1 MIKNRELL
9 NNIMFRYSI
18 YKILSGLPVFLLVLL
33 LGACTTLPQDS
44 GTIDS
49 VEPVTE
55 LDTIE
60 ATAVAEPEPVPE
72 RALPER
78 PKVELTEDI
87 LFKIL
92 LAEIA
97 GQRGKI
103 DIAVDNYLDLARSTR
118 DPLVIERAARISIYA
133 RDDESAYEAATL
145 WAEVDPQN
153 PDAHQVLTV
162 MTLREGN
169 IDQALSH
176 LEIVLDASMG
186 NFDQKLWMIANFLGR
201 EEDQAAVLQLM
212 ERLMENHMDDPD
224 AMFAFAHVT
233 ARMGDLDRSEDLLER
248 VLELKPGN
256 DAAAMT
262 YLSLLQKKGDI
273 NKALEWTEAT
283 LKDKEDDFN
292 LRMAYARLLTEAKQ
306 FDAARR
312 QFEILAVQGPNNVD
326 VLFALGLLY
335 LQTNRLDDAEKY
347 FLRLGKLKKRVFDSN
362 YYLGRIAEE
371 KDELDKASD
380 LYQGV
385 HGGENYLDAR
395 IRMSLILARQGNVDK
410 ALENIRTIQ
419 NADAD
424 ANRLIL
430 IQAEGEILINAKRY
444 QEAMTFFNNAIELQS
459 HPDILYSRA
468 MLAEKMGRMDLLES
482 DLTKII
488 EEDANNATA
497 LNALGYT
504 LADRTERYEE
514 AYGYV
519 KRAYELSPG
528 DFYIL
533 DSMGWVLYRLGR
545 LDEAVE
551 YLQKALE
558 MRNDPEIAAHLGEVL
573 WVMGNKQA
581 AKEIWDTA
589 LKDTP
594 TDDRLLDVIKRF
606 KP

>member
-1 MIKNRELL
+1 MSRFSL
-9 NNIMFRYSI
+9 
-18 YKILSGLPVFLLVLL
+18 YKALSKLPVFMLVFLVV
-33 LGACTTLPQDS
+33 ACTTVPQDEAS
-44 GTIDS
+44 IEN
-49 VEPVTE
+49 VEPTTE
-55 LDTIE
+55 VE
-60 ATAVAEPEPVPE
+60 AVATTPEPEPVPE
-72 RALPER
+72 RVLPER
-78 PKVELTEDI
+78 PKIELTEDI

-103 DIAVDNYLDLARSTR
+103 DVAVDNYLDLAKSTR
-118 DPLVIERAARISIYA
+118 DPVVIERATRISVYA
-133 RDDESAYEAATL
+133 RDNESAYEAASL
-145 WAEVDPQN
+145 WVEVDPEN

-169 IDQALSH
+169 IDKALYH
-176 LEIVLDASMG
+176 LEIILENSQG
-186 NFDQKLWMIANFLGR
+186 QFDQKLWMIANFLGR
-201 EEDQAAVLQLM
+201 EDDQAAVLQLM
-212 ERLMENHMDDPD
+212 ERLMENHMNDAE

-233 ARMGDLDRSEDLLER
+233 ARMGDMERSQDLLER
-248 VLELKPGN
+248 VLELKPNN

-262 YLSLLQKKGDI
+262 YLALLQKKGES
-273 NKALEWTEAT
+273 NKALAWIESA

-292 LRMAYARLLTEAKQ
+292 MRMAYARLLTEAKR
-306 FDAARR
+306 FDDARR
-312 QFEILAVQGPNNVD
+312 QFELLSVQAPNNVD
-326 VLFALGLLY
+326 VLYALGLLY
-335 LQTNRLDDAEKY
+335 LQTNRLDEAEKY
-347 FLRLGKLKKRVFDSN
+347 FLRLTELKKRVFDAN
-362 YYLGRIAEE
+362 YYLARIAEE
-371 KDELDKASD
+371 RDQLDKASD

-395 IRMSLILARQGNVDK
+395 IRLSLILAKQGDVDK
-410 ALENIRTIQ
+410 ALSNIRAIQ
-419 NADAD
+419 KSKGSG
-424 ANRLIL
+424 RLIL

-444 QEAMTFFNNAIELQS
+444 QEAMDFFNAAIEEKS
-459 HPDILYSRA
+459 HADILYSRA
-468 MLAEKMGRMDLLES
+468 MLAEKMGRMDLLET
-482 DLTKII
+482 DLKTIL

-504 LADRTERYEE
+504 LADRTDRYEE
-514 AYGYV
+514 AYGYIQ
-519 KRAYELSPG
+519 RAYELSPS

-558 MRNDPEIAAHLGEVL
+558 LRNDPEIAAHLGEVL
-573 WVMGNKQA
+573 WVRGDRQE
-581 AKEIWDTA
+581 AKDIWDTA

>member
-9 NNIMFRYSI
+9 NNIMFRKST
-18 YKILSGLPVFLLVLL
+18 YKVLSSLPVILLVLL

-44 GTIDS
+44 A
-49 VEPVTE
+49 EPVLE

-60 ATAVAEPEPVPE
+60 PVMVTEPEPAPDRV
-72 RALPER
+72 LPER
-78 PKVELTEDI
+78 PKIELTEDI

-133 RDDESAYEAATL
+133 RDDESAYEAAIL
-145 WAEVDPQN
+145 WAEVDPQS
-153 PDAHQVLTV
+153 PDAHQILTV
-162 MTLREGN
+162 MTLRQGN

-176 LEIVLDASMG
+176 LEIVLEASKG

-273 NKALEWTEAT
+273 NKALDWTKAT
-283 LKDKEDDFN
+283 LKNKEDDFN

-306 FDAARR
+306 FDDARR
-312 QFEILAVQGPNNVD
+312 QFEILSVQGPNNVD

-362 YYLGRIAEE
+362 YYLARIAEE
-371 KDELDKASD
+371 KDELEKASD

-410 ALENIRTIQ
+410 ALENIRAIQ
-419 NADAD
+419 NAD

-444 QEAMTFFNNAIELQS
+444 QEAKTFFDKAIEQQS

-468 MLAEKMGRMDLLES
+468 MLAEKMGRMDILET

-504 LADRTERYEE
+504 LADRTDRYEE

-545 LDEAVE
+545 LEEAVE